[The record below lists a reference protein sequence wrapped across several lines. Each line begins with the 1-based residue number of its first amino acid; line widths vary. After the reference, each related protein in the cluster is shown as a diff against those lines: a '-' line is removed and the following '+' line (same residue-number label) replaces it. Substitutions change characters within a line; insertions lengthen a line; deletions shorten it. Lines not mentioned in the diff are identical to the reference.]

1 MTLRAPFSF
10 SSLIF
15 GSDAVASLGALRD
28 ETNMTAWDPE
38 RGMSMY
44 SKFYCSLIPPQIT
57 ADYYTRQFHL
67 SFNARLTIK
76 TFQISRQNLNIF
88 VADQKESGLESTEND
103 PHPSLESSLSTK
115 TIWRK
120 T

>member
-10 SSLIF
+10 SLLIF
-15 GSDAVASLGALRD
+15 GSDAVGSFGALRD
-28 ETNMTAWDPE
+28 ETNMTAWDPG

-67 SFNARLTIK
+67 FFNARLTIK
-76 TFQISRQNLNIF
+76 TFQGRIFIF

-120 T
+120 A